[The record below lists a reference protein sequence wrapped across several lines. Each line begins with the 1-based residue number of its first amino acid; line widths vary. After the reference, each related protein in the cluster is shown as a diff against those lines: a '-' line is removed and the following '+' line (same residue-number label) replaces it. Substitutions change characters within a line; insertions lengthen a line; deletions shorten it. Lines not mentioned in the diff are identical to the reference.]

1 MRPTF
6 YPLSNSRRNGCHLHP
21 RLQCRASNSRGHGP
35 TIIAKRLTDSETFW
49 GVPEVLP
56 GLFCTL
62 TLSAS
67 ASTCLTNLHQ
77 PFTYIF
83 LYKRSHMS
91 DTAIIFSLY
100 HERYL
105 GCCAYIRSRRPH
117 RDFACMTFPS
127 SLIITQRRGVC
138 GCRMEGFCS
147 RLHIPRRR
155 AWIPNMGSDFS
166 SLRTL
171 SCLHHVMVIGAL
183 LLQPRF
189 LLVVS
194 CFWLQCSLLISKVLR
209 VPIIPYCVR
218 VEGRIEGVNRWVGG
232 WVEGWIHG

>member
-1 MRPTF
+1 MRPTS
-6 YPLSNSRRNGCHLHP
+6 YLLSNSRRNGCHLRP

-62 TLSAS
+62 TVSAS

-83 LYKRSHMS
+83 LRKRSHMS

-105 GCCAYIRSRRPH
+105 GCCAYIQSWRPR
-117 RDFACMTFPS
+117 RDFACMIFPS
-127 SLIITQRRGVC
+127 SLIITLRRGVC
-138 GCRMEGFCS
+138 GCGMEGFCS
-147 RLHIPRRR
+147 RLHISRRR
-155 AWIPNMGSDFS
+155 AWIPTRVQISARCVPFHVYIMSWPLALCCYSLDFS
-166 SLRTL
+166 L
-171 SCLHHVMVIGAL
+171 SFPVLAAM
-183 LLQPRF
+183 
-189 LLVVS
+189 LVAD
-194 CFWLQCSLLISKVLR
+194 F
-209 VPIIPYCVR
+209 
-218 VEGRIEGVNRWVGG
+218 
-232 WVEGWIHG
+232 